1 MNPELVIFD
10 CDGVL
15 VDSEAI
21 SCRIDAEVL
30 TEVGY
35 PITME
40 QVVARFSGVALED
53 MLAIIEADM
62 GRPLPDAYHEAM
74 SGRVWAAYEAE
85 LEALPHVATTVREL
99 ELPVCVASGSAPH
112 SLRRKLEITGLSDL
126 FAPHLFSRAQVPNG
140 KPAPDLFLFAAAQMG
155 VTPDR
160 CLVIE
165 DSVPGVTA
173 GRAAGMRVFGFTGAG
188 HVAPD
193 ISDQLTAA
201 GAACVFDD
209 MRELADLIA

>member
-1 MNPELVIFD
+1 
-10 CDGVL
+10 
-15 VDSEAI
+15 
-21 SCRIDAEVL
+21 
-30 TEVGY
+30 
-35 PITME
+35 
-40 QVVARFSGVALED
+40 
-53 MLAIIEADM
+53 
-62 GRPLPDAYHEAM
+62 
-74 SGRVWAAYEAE
+74 
-85 LEALPHVATTVREL
+85 
-99 ELPVCVASGSAPH
+99 
-112 SLRRKLEITGLSDL
+112 
-126 FAPHLFSRAQVPNG
+126 
-140 KPAPDLFLFAAAQMG
+140 MG

>member
-1 MNPELVIFD
+1 MSVDLVIFD

-15 VDSEAI
+15 VDSETI
-21 SCRIDAEVL
+21 SCRVDAEIL

-53 MLAIIEADM
+53 MLAAIEADW
-62 GRPLPDAYHEAM
+62 GRPLPDRYHEAM

-85 LEALPHVATTVREL
+85 LEALPYVAEAVRGL
-99 ELPVCVASGSAPH
+99 DRPVCVASGSAPD
-112 SLRRKLEITGLSDL
+112 SLRRKLKIAGLTEL
-126 FAPHLFSRAQVPNG
+126 FAPHLFSRAQVTNG
-140 KPAPDLFLFAAAQMG
+140 KPAPDLFLFAAERMG
-155 VTPDR
+155 FAPER

-173 GRAAGMRVFGFTGAG
+173 GRAAGMRVLGYTGAG
-188 HVAPD
+188 HASPD
-193 ISDQLTAA
+193 LSERLVAA
-201 GAACVFDD
+201 GAAHVFND
-209 MRELADLIA
+209 MRALTSLID